1 MNPSA
6 PVSPDLLCSAT
17 SLLGGIAQV
26 DLSPLSIGLAA
37 GCLILLVAVLVVIF
51 LFMSSNTK
59 ARALGEELD
68 EERSLRARAED
79 ELQRTRAQA
88 QKAVSDA
95 ESASQAKG
103 TFLATMSHE
112 VRTPLNCILGLSE
125 VLMATNP
132 SEEQRDHLETI
143 RSSVNALLSII
154 GNVLDYSKIEAGHLD
169 IRPERFSLNELVE
182 EVEKL
187 FKVQAESRGISM
199 DCVITPDSAFQI
211 NTDRNHLRQILINLI
226 GNALKFTEQGSVR
239 LEVTRERIPP
249 EQTPTPGKVF
259 YHLLFKVIDTGIG
272 IPDDKKELLF
282 KPFHQLVESSTRK
295 YEGTGLGL
303 AICQRIVEEGMNG
316 EIIVR
321 DNEPQGA
328 IFEVH
333 LALEG
338 FPVKKPASP
347 KKKLDSGGSGLYQ
360 HALGTSF
367 YQHKILVADD
377 NNLNCRVMKAML
389 EKMGHK
395 ADFVNNG
402 FEAVL
407 YLRRNEVDLVFMD
420 IMMPV
425 MDGLEATKKI
435 REGEA
440 SEATK
445 NVPIVALTAFA
456 LTSDKE
462 RFLSSGMDY
471 YLSKPVE
478 PELLR
483 EVLTKLARDKS
494 KAPA

>member
-1 MNPSA
+1 MTLLASLPLPQSALFAQAVSFSNPI
-6 PVSPDLLCSAT
+6 VLGLLLLLTVFLITAIVLGIMSFLQNKKLTTAQSQLAELQAEHE
-17 SLLGGIAQV
+17 SL
-26 DLSPLSIGLAA
+26 
-37 GCLILLVAVLVVIF
+37 
-51 LFMSSNTK
+51 N
-59 ARALGEELD
+59 EELSRVRAEAD
-68 EERSLRARAED
+68 EAVSVAERS
-79 ELQRTRAQA
+79 
-88 QKAVSDA
+88 
-95 ESASQAKG
+95 SQAKG

-125 VLMATNP
+125 VLMATDP
-132 SEEQRDHLETI
+132 TEEQRDHLETI
-143 RSSVNALLSII
+143 RSSVNALLGII

-169 IRPERFSLNELVE
+169 LRPERFSLNDMVDDIG
-182 EVEKL
+182 KL
-187 FKVQAESRGISM
+187 FKVQADSKKLDFECRLE
-199 DCVITPDSAFQI
+199 PDAPFQI
-211 NTDRNHLRQILINLI
+211 NADKNHFRQILVNLI
-226 GNALKFTEQGSVR
+226 GNAMKFTEEGSVK
-239 LEVTRERIPP
+239 LVITRDRIPP
-249 EQTPTPGKVF
+249 EETPTPGKVF
-259 YHLLFKVIDTGIG
+259 YHLVARVYDTGIG
-272 IPDDKKELLF
+272 IPDDKKEDLF
-282 KPFHQLVESSTRK
+282 KPFHQLVESKTRK

-303 AICQRIVEEGMNG
+303 AICQRIVQEGMNG
-316 EIIVR
+316 EIIIR
-321 DNEPQGA
+321 DNEPQGS

-333 LALEG
+333 LAVEG
-338 FPVKKPASP
+338 FPVKKPSSP
-347 KKKLDSGGSGLYQ
+347 KKKLGSDASGLYQ
-360 HALGTSF
+360 HALGASF

-389 EKMGHK
+389 EKMGHQ

-425 MDGLEATKKI
+425 MDGLEATVKI

-440 SEATK
+440 GEASK
-445 NVPIVALTAFA
+445 NIPVVALTAFA

-494 KAPA
+494 KANTAS

>member
-1 MNPSA
+1 M
-6 PVSPDLLCSAT
+6 
-17 SLLGGIAQV
+17 IAQV
-26 DLSPLSIGLAA
+26 AFLESSQGQLILIGALVTLLIALGVTATVLILKAGAAKKLAA
-37 GCLILLVAVLVVIF
+37 QLAAEQAALKTAQDELRANKEQAQRAVAVAEAA
-51 LFMSSNTK
+51 SN
-59 ARALGEELD
+59 
-68 EERSLRARAED
+68 
-79 ELQRTRAQA
+79 
-88 QKAVSDA
+88 
-95 ESASQAKG
+95 AKG

-125 VLMATNP
+125 VLMATEP
-132 SEEQRDHLETI
+132 TAEQREHLDTI
-143 RSSVNALLSII
+143 RSSVNALLAII
-154 GNVLDYSKIEAGHLD
+154 GNVLDYSKIEAGRLELH
-169 IRPERFSLNELVE
+169 PERFSLNDAVDDIY
-182 EVEKL
+182 KL
-187 FKVQAESRGISM
+187 FKVQADRKNIGFTCE
-199 DCVITPDSAFQI
+199 VEPDSPFQI
-211 NTDRNHLRQILINLI
+211 NGDKNHLRQVLINLI
-226 GNALKFTEQGSVR
+226 GNAMKFTEEGSVK
-239 LEVTRERIPP
+239 LVVTRERIPP
-249 EQTPTPGKVF
+249 EETPTPGKVF
-259 YHLLFKVIDTGIG
+259 YHVVFKIYDTGIG
-272 IPDDKKELLF
+272 IPDDKKGDLF

-321 DNEPQGA
+321 DNEPRGTV
-328 IFEVH
+328 FEVH

-338 FPVKKPASP
+338 FPVKKPTSP
-347 KKKLDSGGSGLYQ
+347 KKRLGTESGLYQ

-367 YQHKILVADD
+367 YSHRILVADD

-425 MDGLEATKKI
+425 MDGLEATRKI
-435 REGEA
+435 RDGDAGEP
-440 SEATK
+440 SK

-478 PELLR
+478 PDLLR
-483 EVLTKLARDKS
+483 EVLTKLAREKN
-494 KAPA
+494 KPTN

>member
-1 MNPSA
+1 MMHTLANISLSDP
-6 PVSPDLLCSAT
+6 T
-17 SLLGGIAQV
+17 SMMLLGGI
-26 DLSPLSIGLAA
+26 I
-37 GCLILLVAVLVVIF
+37 ILLVLAIILLVLLTVKSKGVGSIQKK
-51 LFMSSNTK
+51 LDEQSALREELEQQLETNRQQATK
-59 ARALGEELD
+59 AVE
-68 EERSLRARAED
+68 SAE
-79 ELQRTRAQA
+79 A
-88 QKAVSDA
+88 
-95 ESASQAKG
+95 ASQAKG

-125 VLMATNP
+125 VLMATDP
-132 SEEQRDHLETI
+132 SEEQKEHLETI

-154 GNVLDYSKIEAGHLD
+154 GNVLDYSKIEAGHLE
-169 IRPERFSLNELVE
+169 IKPERFSLNDLVD
-182 EVEKL
+182 EVQRL
-187 FKVQAESRGISM
+187 FKVQADNKNVGFECTLEPES
-199 DCVITPDSAFQI
+199 PFQI
-211 NTDRNHLRQILINLI
+211 NSDRNHLRQVLVNLI
-226 GNALKFTEQGSVR
+226 GNALKFTEEGTVK
-239 LEVTRERIPP
+239 LLVTRERIPP
-249 EQTPTPGKVF
+249 EETPTPGKVF
-259 YHLLFKVIDTGIG
+259 YHVVFKVFDSGIG
-272 IPDDKKELLF
+272 IPDDKKDQLF

-303 AICQRIVEEGMNG
+303 AICQRIVQEGMNG
-316 EIIVR
+316 EIMVR
-321 DNEPQGA
+321 DNEPQGTV
-328 IFEVH
+328 FEVH

-347 KKKLDSGGSGLYQ
+347 KKKLDAGGSGLYQ

-407 YLRRNEVDLVFMD
+407 YMRRNEVDLIFMD

-440 SEATK
+440 GEAQK

-494 KAPA
+494 KTPAATS

>member
-1 MNPSA
+1 MNFLIPDCSSVLLA
-6 PVSPDLLCSAT
+6 IPGPV
-17 SLLGGIAQV
+17 IAANIE
-26 DLSPLSIGLAA
+26 LNNPYIIGLAVA
-37 GCLILLVAVLVVIF
+37 VGVLGTALIILLLKHAGLARKHQKELAALRVER
-51 LFMSSNTK
+51 K
-59 ARALGEELD
+59 ARAELEHD
-68 EERSLRARAED
+68 LE
-79 ELQRTRAQA
+79 QTREQA
-88 QKAVSDA
+88 QLAV
-95 ESASQAKG
+95 ESAENASNAKG

-125 VLMATNP
+125 VLMATEP
-132 SEEQRDHLETI
+132 TEEQRDHLETI

-154 GNVLDYSKIEAGHLD
+154 GNVLDYSKIEAGHMDL
-169 IRPERFSLNELVE
+169 RPERFGINELVD
-182 EVEKL
+182 EVYKL
-187 FKVQAESRGISM
+187 FKVQAENKELEFSCTM
-199 DCVITPDSAFQI
+199 EPDTAFQI
-211 NTDRNHLRQILINLI
+211 NTDRNHMRQVMINLV
-226 GNALKFTEQGSVR
+226 GNAIKFTEDGSVKMV
-239 LEVTRERIPP
+239 VTRDRIPP
-249 EQTPTPGKVF
+249 EQTPAPGKTY
-259 YHLLFKVIDTGIG
+259 YHVIIKVSDTGIG
-272 IPDDKKELLF
+272 IPEEKRAHLF
-282 KPFHQLVESSTRK
+282 KPFHQLVESQTRK

-316 EIIVR
+316 EIRVLG
-321 DNEPQGA
+321 NEPHGTT
-328 IFEVH
+328 FEVH

-347 KKKLDSGGSGLYQ
+347 KKKLSDQNLYQ

-367 YQHKILVADD
+367 YQHRILVADD

-407 YLRRNEVDLVFMD
+407 YLRRNETDLVFMD

-440 SEATK
+440 GNINK
-445 NVPIVALTAFA
+445 DIPIVALTAFA

-483 EVLTKLARDKS
+483 DVLTKLARDR
-494 KAPA
+494 KAPATAE